1 MTSAPQAQSAKTIE
15 NDLLLLAA
23 MFEGVFSIDWLQG
36 ISGAKA
42 SEIFMTI
49 ETGIEAGLI
58 VRKPGGMVSFTDI
71 NRRNAYRSML
81 LEDRRKQ
88 LHPAI
93 ARIILK
99 EAEVNADV
107 IQNAAYHL
115 LQMGNDL
122 QGCRWLVKA
131 GDRYSILYQY
141 KDALVCYKKV
151 LVDLLH
157 EDNSEAV
164 ATFVDAVIG
173 YSRISDAEADL
184 AEVIHALKAALKK
197 ITKAG
202 EPAQKARLEMHLAKN
217 EWLLSNFSS
226 ALKHFSNAQ
235 AIATTCADPRLRRS
249 MVSSSLFFLFVQG
262 RMNDVVQY
270 YEEFLPEVEK
280 FPRHRWPALSASV
293 VGLSYAVTGQITQGM
308 GMLDAINA
316 QTLADGDDYVAC
328 FTEYSIGMVLLM
340 LRHWDDA
347 IPYFKKAI
355 ARGEKAP
362 NHTVVA
368 GGLIHLSAIYA
379 GQGRRKEA
387 SDIYHRFLELNRTVK
402 MDRSVTTCFMEL
414 GFMIEEGSLPPLPE
428 LSLATEIERAL
439 KSKSIMVKGAAHR
452 YRAMLKKSLGE
463 STAEIVEEL
472 NESLKWLVE
481 AGSRTEAALSRFEL
495 ARIHLQQGDEIQARE
510 EMKTATESLD
520 ALALDIIPEDL
531 KVLVDDFRGKEK
543 LLDEIMKLSQDL
555 VSIRDPRELV
565 KKIITTAIKVTGAE
579 RGAIF
584 IPNPD
589 NAVFPPVLQA
599 AKNLQEDDVK
609 NGSFASSMEIIRNTV
624 VTGEGCIHRIEAGKE
639 PRLPARDIIR
649 SCICIPMK
657 LRADVV
663 GVLYFDN
670 RLLSN
675 TFQESD
681 LDILGYFASLVAI
694 AMDNAK
700 AYEKIQSLNEKL
712 SEEKQY
718 YREQHLE
725 CIHFEEF
732 VGKSRSIMGVLS
744 NVQDVAETVSNVL
757 ILGETGV
764 GKELVAR
771 SIHRLSHRSSMPF
784 IRVNCS
790 AFPEGLIASE
800 LFGYEKGAFTGA
812 NERRSGRFEL
822 ADQGT
827 IFLDEIGDITLD
839 VQVRLLRVLQSK
851 EFERLG
857 GKETIHSDFRLI
869 AATNRDLREAVNN
882 GSFRED
888 LYYRLNV
895 FPITV
900 PPLRERRDD
909 IPLLVQY
916 FLEIYANKMGKPNLR
931 ISNADMDRMIAYEWP
946 GNVRELENLIERG
959 TILSSGERFLMPEL
973 KKNTIASDLGWEAI
987 TLNENERNHIQRALQ
1002 MTSGKIRGKNGAAEL
1017 LDIHPNT
1024 LYGRMRKLGIRG

>member
-1 MTSAPQAQSAKTIE
+1 MTGAPQAQGAKTIE

-23 MFEGVFSIDWLQG
+23 MFEGVFSVDWLQG
-36 ISGAKA
+36 LSGAKA
-42 SEIFMTI
+42 SEIFMAL

-71 NRRNAYRSML
+71 DRRNAYRSML
-81 LEDRRKQ
+81 HEDRRIQ

-157 EDNSEAV
+157 QDNSEAV

-184 AEVIHALKAALKK
+184 TEVIRALKAALKK

-217 EWLLSNFSS
+217 EWLLSNFGS

-235 AIATTCADPRLRRS
+235 AIAATCADPRLRRS
-249 MVSSSLFFLFVQG
+249 MASSSLFFLFVQG

-308 GMLDAINA
+308 GMLDAITA

-328 FTEYSIGMVLLM
+328 FTEYSIGIVLLM
-340 LRHWDDA
+340 LSRNDDA
-347 IPYFKKAI
+347 IPYLKKAI

-379 GQGRRKEA
+379 RQGRIKEA
-387 SDIYHRFLELNRTVK
+387 SDMYRRFLELNRTVK

-414 GFMIEEGSLPPLPE
+414 GCMIEEGRLPPLPE
-428 LSLATEIERAL
+428 LSLMTEIERAL
-439 KSKSIMVKGAAHR
+439 KSKNIMVKGAAYR

-463 STAEIVEEL
+463 SAAVIDDLKTSLTLQVE
-472 NESLKWLVE
+472 S
-481 AGSRTEAALSRFEL
+481 GSRTEAALSRFEL
-495 ARIHLQQGDEIQARE
+495 ARIHLQQGDDIQARE

-584 IPNPD
+584 SPNPD
-589 NAVFPPVLQA
+589 NAAFPPVLQA
-599 AKNLQEDDVK
+599 AKNLQEEDIK
-609 NGSFASSMEIIRNTV
+609 SGCFATSLNIIRNTV
-624 VTGEGCIHRIEAGKE
+624 VTGEGSIHRVEAGHE
-639 PRLPARDIIR
+639 PGLPAREIIR

-675 TFQESD
+675 TFKESD
-681 LDILGYFASLVAI
+681 LDILDYFASLAAI

-700 AYEKIQSLNEKL
+700 AYEKIQALNEKL

-812 NERRSGRFEL
+812 TERRIGRFEL

-827 IFLDEIGDITLD
+827 IFLDEIGDITPD

-869 AATNRDLREAVNN
+869 AATNRDLKEAVRN
-882 GSFRED
+882 GKFRED

-931 ISNADMDRMIAYEWP
+931 ISNADMDRMIAYDWP
-946 GNVRELENLIERG
+946 GNVRELENLVERG
-959 TILSSGERFLMPEL
+959 TILSSGERFIMPEL
-973 KKNTIASDLGWEAI
+973 KKSIVSLDSGWVAI

-1002 MTSGKIRGKNGAAEL
+1002 MTGGKIRGKNGAAEL